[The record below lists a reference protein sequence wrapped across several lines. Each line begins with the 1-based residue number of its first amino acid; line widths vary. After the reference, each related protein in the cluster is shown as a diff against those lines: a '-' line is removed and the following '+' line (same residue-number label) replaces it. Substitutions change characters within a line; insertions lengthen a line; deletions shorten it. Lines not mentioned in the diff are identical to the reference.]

1 MTRTT
6 RRPLRALALLAL
18 ALAALVLAACGSDD
32 DGGSETAAA
41 SDAPAATTDGGAAA
55 GQPDLSGVKLRVGTQ
70 KDGIR
75 AVLQK
80 SGQLDDLPYEI
91 EWSTFVAGPPLVEA
105 AGADRI
111 DVAWVGCAPP
121 IFGAAA
127 GADFRV
133 IAAVKE
139 RDSQENRI
147 LVPSGSDIA
156 AIADLRGKKI
166 AVPRGT
172 SGHAFVLNALKSEG
186 LGPDDVEFAY
196 LAPPDALAAF
206 QSGSVDAISIWD
218 PFATQALETLDARE
232 IVAGEPYERGLGFE
246 IASSK
251 ALEDPAKVAAIQDYL
266 RRLNAAWQWAGDN
279 PDAWAEAWTADA
291 GLPIEVTS
299 VAVLRKASDI
309 VPLDQEILDAQQRLA
324 DLFTEVGELPRPV
337 TFTDIV
343 DESVYDASAASGT
356 ATTEG

>member
-1 MTRTT
+1 MSRLL
-6 RRPLRALALLAL
+6 RRAVAPLLLL
-18 ALAALVLAACGSDD
+18 ALAALTLAACGGD
-32 DGGSETAAA
+32 DGGSSTAAA
-41 SDAPAATTDGGAAA
+41 SGEDGKK
-55 GQPDLSGVKLRVGTQ
+55 VVLRVGTQ

-75 AVLQK
+75 AVLEK
-80 SGQLDDLPYEI
+80 SGQLKDLPYEI

-127 GADFRV
+127 GAAFRV

-147 LVPSGSDIA
+147 LVPADSKIA
-156 AIADLRGKKI
+156 SVADLRGKKI

-186 LGPDDVEFAY
+186 LGTGDVEFAF

-232 IVAGEPYERGLGFE
+232 IVSGEPFERGLGFE
-246 IASSK
+246 IASAA
-251 ALEDPAKVAAIQDYL
+251 ALQDPAKVEAIRDYV
-266 RRLNAAWQWAGDN
+266 RRLGAAWRWAGEH
-279 PDAWAEAWTADA
+279 PDEWAEAWTADA
-291 GLPIEVTS
+291 GLPIEVTR
-299 VAVLRKASDI
+299 VAVLRKLSDI
-309 VPLDQEILDAQQRLA
+309 VALDEEIITAQQNLA
-324 DLFTEVGELPRPV
+324 DLFLEEGELTRAV

-343 DESVYDASAASGT
+343 DESVLGGDASAAGT
-356 ATTEG
+356 STTEG

>member
-1 MTRTT
+1 MTRTSV
-6 RRPLRALALLAL
+6 RAVLLSLL
-18 ALAALVLAACGSDD
+18 ALAALVVAGCGSDD
-32 DGGSETAAA
+32 DKGGSTAAGAESTAAA
-41 SDAPAATTDGGAAA
+41 TTADGGT
-55 GQPDLSGVKLRVGTQ
+55 DLSGVKLRVGTQ

-80 SGQLDDLPYEI
+80 SGQLEDLPYEI

-111 DVAWVGCAPP
+111 DIAWVGCAPP

-127 GADFRV
+127 GAAFNV
-133 IAAVKE
+133 IASVKE

-147 LVPSGSDIA
+147 LVPQDSDIA
-156 AIADLRGKKI
+156 SIADLEGKKI

-186 LGPDDVEFAY
+186 LRTGDVEFAF

-232 IVAGEPYERGLGFE
+232 IVAGEPYEHGLGFE
-246 IASSK
+246 IASTK
-251 ALEDPAKVAAIQDYL
+251 ALEDPAKVAAIRDYL
-266 RRLNAAWQWAGDN
+266 RRLNAAWQWAGEN
-279 PDAWAEAWTADA
+279 PDEWAEAWTADS
-291 GLPIEVTS
+291 GLPIEVTR

-309 VPLDQEILDAQQRLA
+309 VPLDAEILDAQQRLA
-324 DLFTEVGELPRPV
+324 DLFLEEGELSRRV
-337 TFTDIV
+337 VFSDIV
-343 DESVYDASAASGT
+343 NDSVYSK
-356 ATTEG
+356 

>member
-6 RRPLRALALLAL
+6 RRPFRLLALLAL

-32 DGGSETAAA
+32 DGGSDTAAA
-41 SDAPAATTDGGAAA
+41 AGDTPAATTDSGA
-55 GQPDLSGVKLRVGTQ
+55 PDLSGVKLRVGTQ

-111 DVAWVGCAPP
+111 DIAWVGCAPP

-147 LVPSGSDIA
+147 LVPSDSDIA
-156 AIADLRGKKI
+156 ALADLRGKKI

-251 ALEDPAKVAAIQDYL
+251 SLQDPAKVAAIQDYL
-266 RRLNAAWQWAGDN
+266 RRLNAAWQWAGEN
-279 PDAWAEAWTADA
+279 PDEWAEAWTADA
-291 GLPIEVTS
+291 GLPIEVTR

-309 VPLDQEILDAQQRLA
+309 VPLDDEILASQQRLA

-343 DESVYDASAASGT
+343 DDSIYDASTASGT
-356 ATTEG
+356 TTTEG

>member
-1 MTRTT
+1 LLT
-6 RRPLRALALLAL
+6 LLAL
-18 ALAALVLAACGSDD
+18 ALAALVFAACGSDD
-32 DGGSETAAA
+32 DGGSADTAAA
-41 SDAPAATTDGGAAA
+41 ADTPAATTDGAA
-55 GQPDLSGVKLRVGTQ
+55 GTPDLSSVKLRVGTQ

-139 RDSQENRI
+139 RDSQENRL
-147 LVPSGSDIA
+147 LVPKDSDVTS
-156 AIADLRGKKI
+156 IADLRGKKI

-172 SGHAFVLNALKSEG
+172 SGHAFILNALQSEG
-186 LGPDDVEFAY
+186 LGPEDVEFAY

-206 QSGSVDAISIWD
+206 QSGSVDALSVWD
-218 PFATQALETLDARE
+218 PFATQAIETLDARE
-232 IVAGEPYERGLGFE
+232 IVAGEPYEHGLGFE
-246 IASSK
+246 IASTKS
-251 ALEDPAKVAAIQDYL
+251 LGDPAKVAAIQDYL
-266 RRLNAAWQWAGDN
+266 RRLSAAWQWAGDN
-279 PDAWAEAWTADA
+279 PDEWAAAWTADA
-291 GLPIEVTS
+291 GLPIEVTR
-299 VAVLRKASDI
+299 VAARRKASDI
-309 VPLDQEILDAQQRLA
+309 VPLDAEIVDAQQRLA
-324 DLFTEVGELPRPV
+324 DLFFDVRELTRQV
-337 TFTDIV
+337 TFTDVV
-343 DESVYDASAASGT
+343 DESVYGGAAASSGT
-356 ATTEG
+356 TTTEG

>member
-1 MTRTT
+1 MTRTSV
-6 RRPLRALALLAL
+6 RAVLLSLL
-18 ALAALVLAACGSDD
+18 ALAALVAAGCGSSDD
-32 DGGSETAAA
+32 DGGGSTAAGAQSTAAA
-41 SDAPAATTDGGAAA
+41 TTADGGA
-55 GQPDLSGVKLRVGTQ
+55 DLSGVTLRVGTQ

-80 SGQLDDLPYEI
+80 SGQLEGLPYEI

-111 DVAWVGCAPP
+111 DIAWVGCAPP

-127 GADFRV
+127 GAAFNV
-133 IAAVKE
+133 IASVKE

-147 LVPSGSDIA
+147 LVPADSEIA
-156 AIADLRGKKI
+156 SIADLKGKKI

-186 LGPDDVEFAY
+186 LRTGDVEFAF

-232 IVAGEPYERGLGFE
+232 IVAGEPYEHGLGFE
-246 IASSK
+246 IASTK
-251 ALEDPAKVAAIQDYL
+251 ALEDPAKVAAIRDYL
-266 RRLNAAWQWAGDN
+266 RRLNAAWQWAGEN
-279 PDAWAEAWTADA
+279 PDEWAEAWTEDS
-291 GLPIEVTS
+291 GLPLEVTR
-299 VAVLRKASDI
+299 VAVIRKASDI
-309 VPLDQEILDAQQRLA
+309 VPLDAEILDAQQRLA
-324 DLFTEVGELPRPV
+324 DLFLEEGELSRRV
-337 TFTDIV
+337 VFSDIV
-343 DESVYDASAASGT
+343 NDSVYSK
-356 ATTEG
+356 

>member
-1 MTRTT
+1 MSRT
-6 RRPLRALALLAL
+6 PVRAVLLSLL
-18 ALAALVLAACGSDD
+18 ALAALVAAGCGSDD
-32 DGGSETAAA
+32 GGGSTASADAAGDGG
-41 SDAPAATTDGGAAA
+41 GG
-55 GQPDLSGVKLRVGTQ
+55 DTRVTLRVGTQ

-80 SGQLDDLPYEI
+80 SGQLDGLPYEI

-127 GADFRV
+127 GAAFNV
-133 IAAVKE
+133 IAAVQE
-139 RDSQENRI
+139 RDRQENRL
-147 LVPSGSDIA
+147 LVPKDSEITS
-156 AIADLRGKKI
+156 IADLKGKKI

-186 LGPDDVEFAY
+186 LGTRDVEFAF

-232 IVAGEPYERGLGFE
+232 IVAGEPYEHGLGFE

-251 ALEDPAKVAAIQDYL
+251 SLEDPAKVAAIQDYL
-266 RRLNAAWQWAGDN
+266 RRLQAAWAWAGEN
-279 PDAWAEAWTADA
+279 PDEWAAAWSEDS
-291 GLPIEVTS
+291 GLPLEVTTIA
-299 VAVLRKASDI
+299 AVRKASDI
-309 VPLDQEILDAQQRLA
+309 VPLDAAIVDSQQRLA
-324 DLFTEVGELPRPV
+324 DLFVAEGELSRPV

-343 DESVYDASAASGT
+343 DESVYGDAAAGAAGSS
-356 ATTEG
+356 TTEK

>member
-1 MTRTT
+1 MTRTSV
-6 RRPLRALALLAL
+6 RAVLLSLL
-18 ALAALVLAACGSDD
+18 ALAALVAAGCGSSDD
-32 DGGSETAAA
+32 DGGGSTAAGAQSTAAA
-41 SDAPAATTDGGAAA
+41 TTADGGA
-55 GQPDLSGVKLRVGTQ
+55 DLSGVTLRVGTQ

-80 SGQLDDLPYEI
+80 SGQLEGLPYEI

-111 DVAWVGCAPP
+111 DIAWVGCAPP

-127 GADFRV
+127 GAAFNV

-147 LVPSGSDIA
+147 LVPQDSEITS
-156 AIADLRGKKI
+156 IADLKGKKI

-172 SGHAFVLNALKSEG
+172 SGHAFVLGALKSEG
-186 LGPDDVEFAY
+186 LRTGDVEFAF

-232 IVAGEPYERGLGFE
+232 IVAGEPYEHGLGFE
-246 IASSK
+246 IASTK
-251 ALEDPAKVAAIQDYL
+251 ALEDPAKVAAIRDYL
-266 RRLNAAWQWAGDN
+266 RRLHAAWQWAGEN
-279 PDAWAEAWTADA
+279 PDEWAEAWTADS
-291 GLPIEVTS
+291 GLPIEVTR

-309 VPLDQEILDAQQRLA
+309 VPLDAEILDAQQRLA
-324 DLFTEVGELPRPV
+324 DLFLEEGELSRRV
-337 TFTDIV
+337 VFADIV
-343 DESVYDASAASGT
+343 NDSVYG
-356 ATTEG
+356 G

>member
-1 MTRTT
+1 MSRLL
-6 RRPLRALALLAL
+6 RRAVAPFLLLAL
-18 ALAALVLAACGSDD
+18 VALTFAACGGDD
-32 DGGSETAAA
+32 DGGSSTASA
-41 SDAPAATTDGGAAA
+41 SEEGG
-55 GQPDLSGVKLRVGTQ
+55 GEQVTLRVGTQ

-75 AVLQK
+75 AVLEK
-80 SGQLDDLPYEI
+80 SGQLRDLPYEI

-156 AIADLRGKKI
+156 SIADLRGKKI

-172 SGHAFVLNALKSEG
+172 SGHGFVLNALKSEG
-186 LGPDDVEFAY
+186 LRTGDVEFAF

-232 IVAGEPYERGLGFE
+232 IVAGEPFERGLGFE
-246 IASSK
+246 IASAV
-251 ALEDPAKVAAIQDYL
+251 ALEDPAKVEAIGDYV
-266 RRLNAAWQWAGDN
+266 RRLGAAWQWAAEN
-279 PDAWAEAWTADA
+279 PEEWAQAWATDS
-291 GLPIEVTS
+291 GLPIEVTR
-299 VAVLRKASDI
+299 VAVQRKLSDI
-309 VPLDQEILDAQQRLA
+309 VPISPEIVEAQQSLA
-324 DLFTEVGELPRPV
+324 DLFLEEGELSRQV

-343 DESVYDASAASGT
+343 DESVLGGDAAAAGSSTT
-356 ATTEG
+356 AN

>member
-1 MTRTT
+1 MTRTSV
-6 RRPLRALALLAL
+6 RAVLLSLL
-18 ALAALVLAACGSDD
+18 ALAALVVAGCGSDD
-32 DGGSETAAA
+32 DGGGSTAAGAESTAAA
-41 SDAPAATTDGGAAA
+41 TTADGGA
-55 GQPDLSGVKLRVGTQ
+55 DLSGVKLRVGTQ

-75 AVLQK
+75 AVLEK
-80 SGQLDDLPYEI
+80 SGQLEGLPYEI

-111 DVAWVGCAPP
+111 DIAWVGCAPP

-127 GADFRV
+127 GAAFNV
-133 IAAVKE
+133 IASVKE

-147 LVPSGSDIA
+147 LVPADSDIA
-156 AIADLRGKKI
+156 SIADLEGKKI

-186 LGPDDVEFAY
+186 LRTGDVEFAF

-232 IVAGEPYERGLGFE
+232 IVAGEPYEHGLGFE
-246 IASSK
+246 IASTK
-251 ALEDPAKVAAIQDYL
+251 ALEDPAKVAAIRDYL
-266 RRLNAAWQWAGDN
+266 RRLNAAWQWAGEN
-279 PDAWAEAWTADA
+279 PDEWAEAWTADS
-291 GLPIEVTS
+291 GLPIEVTR

-309 VPLDQEILDAQQRLA
+309 VPLDAEILDAQQRLA
-324 DLFTEVGELPRPV
+324 DLFLEEGELTRRV
-337 TFTDIV
+337 VFSDIV
-343 DESVYDASAASGT
+343 DDSVYT
-356 ATTEG
+356 AK

>member
-1 MTRTT
+1 MTRTSV
-6 RRPLRALALLAL
+6 RAVLLSLL
-18 ALAALVLAACGSDD
+18 ALAALVVAGCGSDD
-32 DGGSETAAA
+32 DKGGSTAAGAESTAAA
-41 SDAPAATTDGGAAA
+41 TTADGGS
-55 GQPDLSGVKLRVGTQ
+55 DLSGVKLRVGTQ

-111 DVAWVGCAPP
+111 DIAWVGCAPP

-127 GADFRV
+127 GAAFNV

-147 LVPSGSDIA
+147 LVPQDSDIA
-156 AIADLRGKKI
+156 SIADLKGKKI

-186 LGPDDVEFAY
+186 LGTDDVEFAF
-196 LAPPDALAAF
+196 LAPPDALAAY

-232 IVAGEPYERGLGFE
+232 IVAGQPYEQGLGFE
-246 IASSK
+246 IASTK

-266 RRLNAAWQWAGDN
+266 RRLQAAWAWAGEN
-279 PDAWAEAWTADA
+279 PDEWAAAWTADS
-291 GLPIEVTS
+291 GLPIEVTR
-299 VAVLRKASDI
+299 VAALRKASDI
-309 VPLDQEILDAQQRLA
+309 VPLDDEIVDSQQRLA
-324 DLFTEVGELPRPV
+324 DLFLEEGELTRRV
-337 TFTDIV
+337 VFTDIV
-343 DESVYDASAASGT
+343 NDSVYSK
-356 ATTEG
+356 

>member
-1 MTRTT
+1 MTRTSV
-6 RRPLRALALLAL
+6 RAVLLSLLAL
-18 ALAALVLAACGSDD
+18 VAAVAVGCGSSDD
-32 DGGSETAAA
+32 DSSSASTSGGSG
-41 SDAPAATTDGGAAA
+41 SDKK
-55 GQPDLSGVKLRVGTQ
+55 VVLRVGTQ

-127 GADFRV
+127 GASFNV

-139 RDSQENRI
+139 RDSQENRL
-147 LVPSGSDIA
+147 LVPKDSSITS
-156 AIADLRGKKI
+156 IADLKGKKI

-172 SGHAFVLNALKSEG
+172 SGHAFILNALKSEG
-186 LGPDDVEFAY
+186 LSSKDVEFAF

-206 QSGSVDAISIWD
+206 QSGSVDALSVWD
-218 PFATQALETLDARE
+218 PFATQAIATLDAKE
-232 IVAGEPYERGLGFE
+232 IAAGEPYEHGLGFE
-246 IASSK
+246 IASS
-251 ALEDPAKVAAIQDYL
+251 AQLRDPAKVAAIQDYL
-266 RRLNAAWQWAGDN
+266 RRLQAAWTWAGDN
-279 PDAWAEAWTADA
+279 PDEWAAAWSEDS
-291 GLPIEVTS
+291 GLPLEVTRI
-299 VAVLRKASDI
+299 AARRKASDI
-309 VPLDQEILDAQQRLA
+309 VPLDGEIVDSQQRLA
-324 DLFTEVGELPRPV
+324 DLFFSEGELTRRV

-343 DESVYDASAASGT
+343 DESVYGDRAAN
-356 ATTEG
+356 